1 MERLTD
7 HQALQE
13 LLGAY
18 ALDAVDPDEAAAIE
32 RHLPACPRCR
42 SELADHREVAG
53 LLGYAGSAA
62 PVGVWDSIVAG
73 LEEPPPALRLTP
85 APAPAPQRPSRSTG
99 EGAGVAAP
107 VVPLGRRPRRQVD
120 MRVLVAVATAAAV
133 IVAVLGIALGRAGQ
147 HNSPQPSTPN
157 LLALAYRAADAD
169 STARHLTLASSDGAH
184 TVRAVIL
191 ADGTTFLGQGNLATL
206 PQDQTYQMWGIID
219 GTRVSLGV
227 LGNNLTY
234 AAFTTPATA
243 TMLAMTVERRG
254 GVVSSTKTPV
264 ILGQVPA

>member
-18 ALDAVDPDEAAAIE
+18 ALDAVDPDEAAAVE
-32 RHLPACPRCR
+32 RHLPTCPRCR

-62 PVGVWDSIVAG
+62 PVGPWDRIVAS

-85 APAPAPQRPSRSTG
+85 VSPPDPQLPRRPLGDLASG
-99 EGAGVAAP
+99 AAP
-107 VVPLGRRPRRQVD
+107 VVPIGRRPRRKAD
-120 MRVLVAVATAAAV
+120 MRILLGVATAAAV
-133 IVAVLGIALGRAGQ
+133 VVAVLGIALVRAGN
-147 HNSPQPSTPN
+147 HNAPQPSTPN
-157 LLALAYRAADAD
+157 LLALAYRAADGD
-169 STARHLTLASSDGAH
+169 PTARHLTLSSTDGAH
-184 TVRAVIL
+184 TVRVVIL
-191 ADGTTFLGQGNLATL
+191 TDGTTFLGQGNLSSL
-206 PQDQTYQMWGIID
+206 PEDQTYQMWGIVD

-234 AAFTTPATA
+234 AAFTTPPTA
-243 TMLAMTVERRG
+243 TVLAMTVERRG

-264 ILGQVPA
+264 ILGQVPV

>member
-1 MERLTD
+1 MERLTE

-18 ALDAVDPDEAAAIE
+18 ALDAVDLDEAAAIE
-32 RHLPACPRCR
+32 RHLPTCPRCR

-53 LLGYAGSAA
+53 LLGYGGSAA
-62 PVGVWDSIVAG
+62 PVGLWDRIVAG

-85 APAPAPQRPSRSTG
+85 EPPPRPQRRPSGDR
-99 EGAGVAAP
+99 AGGAAP
-107 VVPLGRRPRRQVD
+107 VVPISRRPRRKVD
-120 MRVLVAVATAAAV
+120 MRILMAVATAAAV
-133 IVAVLGIALGRAGQ
+133 VVAVLGIAVGRAGR
-147 HNSPQPSTPN
+147 HNAPQPSTPN
-157 LLALAYRAADAD
+157 LLALAFRAADANP
-169 STARHLTLASSDGAH
+169 TARHLTLSSTDGAR
-184 TVRAVIL
+184 TMRAVIL
-191 ADGTTFLGQGNLATL
+191 TDGTTFLGQGNLASL

-227 LGNNLTY
+227 LGNNPTY

-243 TMLAMTVERRG
+243 TVLAMTVEHRG
-254 GVVSSTKTPV
+254 GVVSSTKAPV

>member
-18 ALDAVDPDEAAAIE
+18 ALDAVDADEAAAIE
-32 RHLPACPRCR
+32 RHLPTCPRCR
-42 SELADHREVAG
+42 SELGDHREVAA

-62 PVGVWDSIVAG
+62 PVGVWDRIVAG
-73 LEEPPPALRLTP
+73 LEEPPPALRLTA
-85 APAPAPQRPSRSTG
+85 APPPHAERRPTGDGSG
-99 EGAGVAAP
+99 EGAP
-107 VVPLGRRPRRQVD
+107 VVPIGRRPRRKVD
-120 MRVLVAVATAAAV
+120 MRTLVAVGTAAAVLVAVLGFAV
-133 IVAVLGIALGRAGQ
+133 GRAGQ
-147 HNSPQPSTPN
+147 HNSSPSTPN

-169 STARHLTLASSDGAH
+169 PTARHVTLSSSDGAH
-184 TVRAVIL
+184 AVRAVIL
-191 ADGTTFLGQGNLATL
+191 TDGTTFLGQGNLASL
-206 PQDQTYQMWGIID
+206 PEDQTYQMWGIID

-227 LGNNLTY
+227 LGNDPTY
-234 AAFTTPATA
+234 AAFTTPSTA
-243 TMLAMTVERRG
+243 TVLAMTVERRG